1 MTVHDLYQ
9 ALSAIAPTAFAVF
22 KDKPPIPC
30 IVYYPETTDNFG
42 ADNSVYCTLDTRYTI
57 ELYTDMKDAQTESE
71 LETTLK
77 NLNLYWSKEET
88 YIESEKLYMVTYSTN
103 F

>member
-1 MTVHDLYQ
+1 MTLQELYQ
-9 ALSAIAPTAFAVF
+9 ALSAIAPAAFAVF
-22 KDKPPIPC
+22 KDKPPIPF

-88 YIESEKLYMVTYSTN
+88 YIESEKLYMVTYSIN